1 MLTLPNI
8 TYAMQKN
15 KREILAMRGINY
27 SDQLK
32 DGDLADSLNLSARR
46 YPYIATRKGRV
57 KQEAYANVTAL
68 TAWETLVAVRGT
80 DLLYDGAVV
89 GQVTAGEKQFAVVN
103 TRLVIWPDKVY
114 LDLNT
119 STVKPLGA
127 SVSGSGAKFTTDT
140 MTIAWSSV
148 DLTVHFKVG
157 DAVTI
162 SGCTTNTANNKD
174 VVIKELTATTLKVS
188 ENGFVAVTS
197 EAGKVKV
204 ERVVPDLDFICES
217 QNRLWGVSNEKQ
229 TIYASSLGDPTNFN
243 VFEGL
248 STDSYALAVGS
259 EGNFTGCIKLSS
271 SVLFWKETKLHK
283 VLGSYPAEYSMYTYE
298 IEGLQAGCHKSMQI
312 INETLLYMGL
322 HGVYAFSGG
331 TPTLMSANFGDH
343 TFTNAVAG
351 NDGDSYYLAVKEGNK
366 NHLFVYETRSGIW
379 VHEDNIHCTDFAR
392 IGKDLYMLQ
401 DNGDVLLTV
410 GTEDEAG
417 MEWLAQFTPLYETI
431 QGRKVHSKLQL
442 RVEVPAGSYMIASVR
457 CDGGPWREAARVVGK
472 TNDAVPLRIIME
484 RCDKFEFK
492 LAGKGPCAI
501 LSILREFSVGS
512 EV

>member
-15 KREILAMRGINY
+15 RKEIVAMRGINY
-27 SDQLK
+27 SDQLQ

-57 KQEAYANVTAL
+57 KQESYANVTAL
-68 TAWETLVAVRGT
+68 TAWEKLVAVRGT

-140 MTIAWSSV
+140 MTIAWSSA

-259 EGNFTGCIKLSS
+259 EGSFTGCIKLSS

-283 VLGSYPAEYSMYTYE
+283 VLGSYPAEDTGE
-298 IEGLQAGCHKSMQI
+298 IVS
-312 INETLLYMGL
+312 
-322 HGVYAFSGG
+322 
-331 TPTLMSANFGDH
+331 
-343 TFTNAVAG
+343 
-351 NDGDSYYLAVKEGNK
+351 
-366 NHLFVYETRSGIW
+366 
-379 VHEDNIHCTDFAR
+379 R
-392 IGKDLYMLQ
+392 IRKIAAKTAPFEVQ
-401 DNGDVLLTV
+401 F
-410 GTEDEAG
+410 AG
-417 MEWLAQFTPLYETI
+417 MGHFSNVIRFLEPVISEPLAALHRHFDSDYANGYPGWMPHVTLYRHSAPAELTGQWDLPQKAVI
-431 QGRKVHSKLQL
+431 TGIELGEFFPARKIV
-442 RVEVPAGSYMIASVR
+442 
-457 CDGGPWREAARVVGK
+457 REAFR
-472 TNDAVPLRIIME
+472 NE
-484 RCDKFEFK
+484 
-492 LAGKGPCAI
+492 
-501 LSILREFSVGS
+501 
-512 EV
+512 